1 MIIFAIDSQQLIT
14 MKKILLSF
22 AAMFFSAASVN
33 ADDFVTVASGT
44 QTTQFAVNDIEKIK
58 FGEDIITFV
67 EKSGKETPFEYDVI
81 NEITFDYIATGL
93 DAVPVPDA
101 LPIDAERAE
110 VYSLSG
116 HRMNGDKLPCGVY
129 IIKNGTKVTK
139 LIKR

>member
-1 MIIFAIDSQQLIT
+1 

-22 AAMFFSAASVN
+22 VAMLFSAASVN

-67 EKSGKETPFEYDVI
+67 EKSGKETPFEYDV
-81 NEITFDYIATGL
+81 
-93 DAVPVPDA
+93 
-101 LPIDAERAE
+101 
-110 VYSLSG
+110 YSLSG
-116 HRMNGDKLPCGVY
+116 HRMNGDKLPGGVY

-139 LIKR
+139 FIKR

>member
-1 MIIFAIDSQQLIT
+1 

-22 AAMFFSAASVN
+22 VAMLFSAASVN

-44 QTTQFAVNDIEKIK
+44 QTTLFAVNDIEKIK

-93 DAVPVPDA
+93 D
-101 LPIDAERAE
+101 L
-110 VYSLSG
+110 SLI
-116 HRMNGDKLPCGVY
+116 H
-129 IIKNGTKVTK
+129 I
-139 LIKR
+139 